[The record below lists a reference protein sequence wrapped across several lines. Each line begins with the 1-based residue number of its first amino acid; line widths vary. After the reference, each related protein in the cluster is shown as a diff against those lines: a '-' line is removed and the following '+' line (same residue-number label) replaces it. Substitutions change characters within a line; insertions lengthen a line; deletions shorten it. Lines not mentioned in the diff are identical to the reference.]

1 MITNFS
7 EATVKV
13 ICSHLNCF
21 KKLLIAF
28 SYKVINTVASI
39 FRLISP
45 HPGENKTCKD
55 PTVVHTP
62 LAWTFL
68 INKLVEHDLLQT
80 NYGSWEIYIYMFLHG
95 ISTVYNLWTFR
106 LVFLCQ
112 RQVYVTLPLPFRNM
126 DNSEPPQ
133 LRNTSK
139 YAKHLQWSLFNLNSL
154 KSFWL
159 NNEYWA
165 FPEKKQHKNNLC
177 ALETSLNSP
186 NVLSAPISVSG
197 IDRCNCT

>member
-1 MITNFS
+1 MKHNQKVTHCSYDNQLFRSNS
-7 EATVKV
+7 ESNMLTSK
-13 ICSHLNCF
+13 LF
-21 KKLLIAF
+21 QKLLIAF

-39 FRLISP
+39 FRLISH

-55 PTVVHTP
+55 STVFHTP

-165 FPEKKQHKNNLC
+165 FPEKTHTKTTFVHWKHL
-177 ALETSLNSP
+177 
-186 NVLSAPISVSG
+186 
-197 IDRCNCT
+197 

>member
-1 MITNFS
+1 MQRSYCSSHSLSLNFS
-7 EATVKV
+7 NKQTGRTWSAT
-13 ICSHLNCF
+13 N
-21 KKLLIAF
+21 KLWLMRDL
-28 SYKVINTVASI
+28 YLYV
-39 FRLISP
+39 
-45 HPGENKTCKD
+45 
-55 PTVVHTP
+55 
-62 LAWTFL
+62 LAWD
-68 INKLVEHDLLQT
+68 INSD
-80 NYGSWEIYIYMFLHG
+80 
-95 ISTVYNLWTFR
+95 NLWTFR

-165 FPEKKQHKNNLC
+165 FPEKTHKNNLC